1 MRSPSVRRVFVRE
14 ISLLLG
20 ATGVVYACSGTAE
33 VSKRRESD
41 TGGTAGDGSGGSANS
56 SAAANGG
63 SGNVINPTKGG
74 SGGKGNAM
82 GGTSGSS
89 ARGGSSGG
97 DEEGGYGD
105 VPSFGGFPDV
115 TFDYEPDKGGQGG
128 ACATESGQA
137 ELVKRPMDVIIS
149 IDNSKS
155 MQGEIQAVQAR
166 INSDFATIIGN
177 SGIDYRVIM
186 VSRYGNVYTEN
197 YDMGSAAESAFS
209 ICIGGP
215 LSSLTCPANGAAAT
229 PPVANSA
236 RFYHHSTDI
245 SSHNMW
251 CALLDSYDTTDPI
264 STHGRAGWVPVAPNG
279 WKQFLRPEAYKVFIG
294 ITDDRPSASEC
305 PGLTD
310 DLAGATAFDT
320 ALRALDPV
328 EFQTGGGERNY
339 TWYSIV
345 GMHADKTVNNAV
357 LSPTDPVGMQ
367 CCRAS
372 GTPQNNCQGTT
383 GAQLADS
390 AYPGIGY
397 QELSRLTGGLRYPSC
412 YNDNFDDI
420 FNKIAEGVIEGAKA
434 SCVYDVPDPAHG
446 IVDVNQTKVSY
457 KPGSGDQVPLDRR
470 SSESACASNEGFY
483 YSSDFKQINLC
494 PATCTVVQADPAAKV
509 AIDFGCLGS

>member
-1 MRSPSVRRVFVRE
+1 MRSHSVRRVFVRE
-14 ISLLLG
+14 VSLLLT
-20 ATGVVYACSGTAE
+20 ATGVVYACSGTAD
-33 VSKRRESD
+33 VSTRRESN

-56 SAAANGG
+56 SAAGNGG
-63 SGNVINPTKGG
+63 SGNVINPGKGG
-74 SGGKGNAM
+74 SGGKGNAA
-82 GGTSGSS
+82 GGTGGSS

-97 DEEGGYGD
+97 DEEGGFGD
-105 VPSFGGFPDV
+105 APSFGGFPDV

-128 ACATESGQA
+128 ACATETGQA
-137 ELVKRPMDVIIS
+137 TLVKRPMDVIIS

-166 INSDFATIIGN
+166 INSDFATIIGG

-186 VSRYGNVYTEN
+186 VSRYGNVFIEN
-197 YDMGSAAESAFS
+197 YDKGSAAESAFS

-215 LSSLTCPANGAAAT
+215 LSSLTCPDNSAAAT
-229 PPVANSA
+229 APVANSA

-264 STHGRAGWVPVAPNG
+264 STHGRAGWVPVAPSG

-294 ITDDRPSASEC
+294 ITNDRPSASEC
-305 PGLTD
+305 AGLTD

-328 EFQTGGGERNY
+328 EFQTGAGERNY

-345 GMHADKTVNNAV
+345 GMHADKAVNNAV
-357 LSPTDPVGMQ
+357 LSPTDPVGTQ
-367 CCRAS
+367 CCRAA
-372 GTPQNNCQGTT
+372 GTPQANCQGTT
-383 GAQLADS
+383 GSAFADS
-390 AYPGIGY
+390 AYPGVGY
-397 QELSRLTGGLRYPSC
+397 QQLSIMTGGLRYPSC
-412 YNDNFDDI
+412 YNDDFNDI
-420 FNKIAEGVIEGAKA
+420 FKKIAEGVIEGAKT

-446 IVDVNQTKVSY
+446 IVDVDQTKVSY
-457 KPGSGDQVPLDRR
+457 QPGSGAQVPLLRR
-470 SSESACASNEGFY
+470 SSESACASNAGFY

-494 PATCTVVQADPAAKV
+494 PATCTVIQADPQAKV